1 MDARLQTKLA
11 RAVSAAS
18 DRGIARGITAPFEL
32 FRFIAAALLDSHDP
46 DIQAAL
52 RWIDRQR
59 RKDLN

>member
-1 MDARLQTKLA
+1 MDPGLQKKLE

-32 FRFIAAALLDSHDP
+32 FRFIAEALIDSRDP
-46 DIQAAL
+46 DIHAAL
-52 RWIDRQR
+52 QWLERQH